1 MKWTITSKSGQ
12 VLYGETADNQNM
24 INMSSKMGNHGQIER
39 SKWDVKVKQMQA
51 AGYSV
56 EIK

>member
-24 INMSSKMGNHGQIER
+24 INMSSKTGNHGQIER
-39 SKWDVKVKQMQA
+39 SKWDAKVKQMQA